1 MFFTNYPQTLY
12 KFGNETSYAAMQN
25 ISVYDD
31 LIDQIKDNVNFYQ
44 YYYIQ
49 DGERADTVSYKLYNS
64 VRYYWTLYLLNDN
77 LRESGWPLSTQQI
90 LLKTQTDY
98 PYMVLT
104 TRDINTLLT
113 HFQVGDSVVGQSSGA
128 TGTVIKRNL
137 DLGQI
142 VVSQDNGQEFLDT
155 ELLRDNID
163 PEFPQNIQ
171 LVSSVDEYLA
181 THHYEDGNGVFT
193 DVDPYS
199 TPSALLTPITY
210 LDRYQSANDSLRT
223 IRILKS
229 GAIDQ
234 VFRSYQEALRSV

>member
-25 ISVYDD
+25 ISVYVD

-90 LLKTQTDY
+90 LLKAQTDY

-142 VVSQDNGQEFLDT
+142 VVSRNMD
-155 ELLRDNID
+155 
-163 PEFPQNIQ
+163 
-171 LVSSVDEYLA
+171 
-181 THHYEDGNGVFT
+181 
-193 DVDPYS
+193 
-199 TPSALLTPITY
+199 
-210 LDRYQSANDSLRT
+210 
-223 IRILKS
+223 KS
-229 GAIDQ
+229 
-234 VFRSYQEALRSV
+234 F